1 MWGGGSTIE
10 QTWLSIIP
18 FIIVIGFS
26 IWLKKILPGL
36 VLGVLVGAF
45 LVEFSVLEGSKETV
59 NYIVTTLSD
68 PGNINIIAFLY
79 LFGGLIGMMQISG
92 GVKGFSEWV
101 GDKISSERGLLT
113 VIWLTLPFTFMM
125 PMFRIMMIGPVVK
138 TLLKKVNVSSRKVGF
153 TMDVSTGSVIV
164 LLPAATA
171 FVGFMVSIIEGGIQ
185 KHNLEA
191 DAYQVFLSS
200 IPFNFFAIVMLII
213 GLIWTFW
220 SKPKKK
226 EIKKNKQEG
235 EEAFHRTG
243 IKKEL
248 SMVKAQPWNLIVP
261 LFLLLGLTLF
271 LLWQDGMVKGAS
283 GVFDALAKADA
294 TFVILLAV
302 FITLILTFI
311 FYMFRKQK
319 LDETLYHFYDGGNQ
333 LMQPIIL
340 LVLVWSLSLVAED
353 LGFSKFIGATLGSF
367 LPAFTIPAIVFLVGS
382 AVSYFLG
389 SSFGTWGIF
398 MPLGIALAT
407 STDASLPM
415 TVGAVFASGSFG
427 AMTSPLGDTTI
438 TTASILDVPLIRYAR
453 YKLKIVSIGAG
464 IATVIYLVAGFL
476 LG

>member
-1 MWGGGSTIE
+1 ME

-18 FIIVIGFS
+18 FIIVIALS
-26 IWLKKILPGL
+26 IWLKQIIPGL
-36 VLGVLVGAF
+36 VLGLLVGAF
-45 LVEFSVLEGSKETV
+45 LMEFSLLDGSRETV

-92 GVKGFSEWV
+92 GIKGFSEWV
-101 GDKISSERGLLT
+101 GDKIDSERGLLAL
-113 VIWLTLPFTFMM
+113 IWLTLPFTFMM

-138 TLLKKVNVSSRKVGF
+138 SLLKQVNISKWKVGF
-153 TMDVSTGSVIV
+153 TMDVSTISVIV

-171 FVGFMVSIIEGGIQ
+171 FVGFMVSLIEGGIQ
-185 KHNLEA
+185 KHNLGI

-220 SKPKKK
+220 SKPNKKK
-226 EIKKNKQEG
+226 HAKKQKQKG
-235 EEAFHRTG
+235 QRVKYRRAG

-261 LFLLLGLTLF
+261 LFLLLGLTLL
-271 LLWQDGMVKGAS
+271 LLWQDGVEKGATGIVS
-283 GVFDALAKADA
+283 AFAEANA

-302 FITLILTFI
+302 FITLIVTFI
-311 FYMFRKQK
+311 FYMLRKQK
-319 LDETLYHFYDGGNQ
+319 LSEIIYHFFDGGNQ
-333 LMQPIIL
+333 LMEPIIL

-353 LGFSKFIGATLGSF
+353 LGFSQFIGATLGAF
-367 LPAFTIPAIVFLVGS
+367 LPAFTIPAIIFLVGS
-382 AVSYFLG
+382 VGGYFIG
-389 SSFGTWGIF
+389 SSFGIWGLF

-407 STDASLPM
+407 ATGAPLSM

-427 AMTSPLGDTTI
+427 AMTSPLGNATI
-438 TTASILDVPLIRYAR
+438 TTASILDIPMIDYAR
-453 YKLKIVSIGAG
+453 YKLKIISIGVG
-464 IATVIYLVAGFL
+464 IAAVLYLVAGFF